1 MLLQRRNFADERGS
15 SAIELLITGLLLI
28 LPLTYLAISLGQ
40 VHSAVLAAEGGV
52 RQAAR
57 LFVRADTVESALAQ
71 SELAMQL
78 AFDNHHLDG
87 EYRLAVHCLP
97 PRESRITTTGN
108 HCLIPGARVTVS
120 VQTQVLL
127 PFIPGFIPNE
137 LVSIPIHA
145 EAQQIVSKFA
155 GAGR

>member
-1 MLLQRRNFADERGS
+1 MRLKNFDDEAGS
-15 SAIELLITGLLLI
+15 SAIELLVTGLLLI

-40 VHSAVLAAEGGV
+40 IHSAVLAAEGGV

-57 LFVRADTVESALAQ
+57 LFVRAESTQAALAQ

-78 AFDNHHLDG
+78 AFENHNLQG
-87 EYRLAVHCLP
+87 NGYQLRVHCQSP
-97 PRESRITTTGN
+97 NQVAGAVSDA
-108 HCLIPGARVTVS
+108 CLLAGSRVTVT
-120 VQTQVLL
+120 VETQVVL
-127 PFIPGFIPNE
+127 PFIPGFIPSD

-155 GAGR
+155 GGGR